1 MKNTSSAITVQDI
14 RREFPFVLK
23 NEFAERTILDTK
35 VLSDKNG
42 QFTQARLIDTR
53 KGTISIARFW
63 LKDAR
68 EYCYNFIKKA

>member
-1 MKNTSSAITVQDI
+1 MKNTSSAITAQEI
-14 RREFPFVLK
+14 RKEFPFVLK
-23 NEFAERTILDTK
+23 NEFAQRTILDTK

-42 QFTQARLIDTR
+42 EFTQARLIDAH

-63 LKDAR
+63 LRNGK